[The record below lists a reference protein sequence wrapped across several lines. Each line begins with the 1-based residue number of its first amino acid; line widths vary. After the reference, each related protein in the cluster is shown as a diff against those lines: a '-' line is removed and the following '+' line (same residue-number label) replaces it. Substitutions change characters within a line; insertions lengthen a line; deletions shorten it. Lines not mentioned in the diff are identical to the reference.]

1 MFYLVLL
8 SERAVGTHQGDD
20 APMDVIPMHNV
31 GGGLRKVP
39 LTPPSG
45 TLCILM

>member
-8 SERAVGTHQGDD
+8 LERAVGTHQGDD
-20 APMDVIPMHNV
+20 APMDAIPMYNIR
-31 GGGLRKVP
+31 GGLRKVP
-39 LTPPSG
+39 LIPPSG